1 MIKISKN
8 NAGLWSLWLLAQRRG
23 RGWTRGCDDA
33 NRAKYVQITGLNKQ
47 KKVIDDSNFRKLDK
61 DFMDSLVVMRN
72 RKLFSKISKTEV
84 LIDDER
90 INLFEELGE
99 ERLKEERR
107 PAEMALK
114 EINNKKSKRTSYFK
128 SKKTFG

>member
-1 MIKISKN
+1 
-8 NAGLWSLWLLAQRRG
+8 
-23 RGWTRGCDDA
+23 
-33 NRAKYVQITGLNKQ
+33 VQITELNKQ